1 MTAFYPLNK
10 NVNDMRSIRIKF
22 LLFLGFAVC
31 QFSGYVRAQDR
42 QADNMLLFQ
51 RNNGGWFKQFHGK
64 AFSYNVVFSNEDSVA
79 IAAEVKEGATT
90 IDNDATNKEIRYLV
104 NIYKAVP
111 NPRYLAAAEKGI
123 RYLLKA
129 QYANGGFPQYY
140 PDRGLYRNEI
150 TYNDNAMIN
159 TMNVLRDVALKQH
172 GFEIVDKNLIP
183 ACELALKNGIGCIL
197 KTQIKVDGKLTA
209 WCQQYNEKT
218 LEPAKARAYELPS
231 ISGSESVGIIEFL
244 MTEPTQTN
252 EIKEAII
259 AGVNWLNSVKI
270 SGYKFLSVPDPN
282 FPEGND
288 RKLIPDANSTA
299 WARFYEIGTNRPF
312 FCDRDGIKK
321 YDVKE
326 IGYERRNGYG
336 WYGAWPQQLITVD
349 YPAWLKSNK
358 LN

>member
-1 MTAFYPLNK
+1 
-10 NVNDMRSIRIKF
+10 MRSVQNGIIYLACF
-22 LLFLGFAVC
+22 AGSLLNEQVC
-31 QFSGYVRAQDR
+31 AQDR
-42 QADNMLLFQ
+42 RADNMLLFQ
-51 RNNGGWFKQFHGK
+51 RENGGWYKQLHGK
-64 AFSYNVVFSNEDSVA
+64 AFSYDVVFSAEDSVA

-104 NIYKAVP
+104 NIYKTVP
-111 NPRYLAAAEKGI
+111 NPGYLAAAEKGI

-159 TMNVLRDVALKQH
+159 TLNVLRDVALKQN
-172 GFEIVDKNLIP
+172 GFEIVDKKLIP
-183 ACELALKNGIGCIL
+183 ACVLAVKNGIDCIL
-197 KTQIKVDGKLTA
+197 KTQIKIDGKLTA

-231 ISGSESVGIIEFL
+231 ISGAESVGIIEFL
-244 MTEPTQTN
+244 MAEPTQTK

-270 SGYKFLSVPDPN
+270 PGYKFIAVPDPS
-282 FPEGND
+282 FPEGSD
-288 RKLIPDANSTA
+288 RKLIPDAKATA

-312 FCDRDGIKK
+312 FCGRDGIKK

-326 IGYERRNGYG
+326 IEWERRNNYG
-336 WYGAWPQQLITVD
+336 WYGAWPEKLLTTD
-349 YPAWLKSNK
+349 YPEWLKKQQSNF
-358 LN
+358 NR

>member
-1 MTAFYPLNK
+1 MIYHFPKVILTIIICFMMSW
-10 NVNDMRSIRIKF
+10 VN
-22 LLFLGFAVC
+22 
-31 QFSGYVRAQDR
+31 AQDL

-51 RNNGGWFKQFHGK
+51 RDNGGWFKQFHEK
-64 AFSYNVVFSNEDSVA
+64 PFSYNVVFAPVDKEA
-79 IAAEVKEGATT
+79 IAAEVKEGAAT

-104 NIYKAVP
+104 NIYKTVS

-123 RYLLKA
+123 RYLLQS

-159 TMNVLRDVALKQH
+159 TLNVLRDVALHQN
-172 GFEIVDKNLIP
+172 GFEIVDQQLVAPCAAAVSK
-183 ACELALKNGIGCIL
+183 GVDCIL

-231 ISGSESVGIIEFL
+231 ISGAESVGIIEFL
-244 MTEPTQTN
+244 ISQPAQTP
-252 EIKEAII
+252 ETRRAIT
-259 AGVNWLNSVKI
+259 AAVAWLNAVKI
-270 SGYKFLSVPDPN
+270 TGYKFVINVPDVN
-282 FPEGND
+282 APEGKD
-288 RKLIPDANSTA
+288 RRLLPDSNSTV

-321 YDVKE
+321 YDLRE
-326 IGYERRNGYG
+326 LSYERRDNYG
-336 WYGAWPQQLITVD
+336 WYGTWPKKLLEND
-349 YPAWLKSNK
+349 YPAWLKKQN
-358 LN
+358 